1 MKILK
6 TIAKYY
12 TDILIVLGLLFM
24 NVPFYAIS
32 LFIGIGVTGI
42 ILFALGVFFI
52 LNEYKPIK

>member
-1 MKILK
+1 
-6 TIAKYY
+6 
-12 TDILIVLGLLFM
+12 M